1 MQSPD
6 SLNVHCPK
14 CGSEKL
20 WRDGLRSPMFGNP
33 IQRWLCR
40 GCGYRF
46 SDPDDLQKAK
56 EAIKSVEMIE
66 TKSLKSEDV
75 IVTNCQIC
83 VKETKNLVA
92 EQQTTEVLRRKTT
105 EDIKGKLVQF
115 AWTMQQEGYAQET
128 IRMSSSCLRALI
140 TRDADL
146 LEPTSVKDALAKE
159 KKWSQSRRR
168 NVINA
173 YTLFLKFQGL
183 TWEKPICNVT
193 RKFPFIP
200 TEQEID
206 DLIAGCSNQVAT
218 FLQLL
223 KETAMRSGEAKR
235 IQWTDVDFDRRVLVL
250 NEPEKNSLPRI
261 WNPSPKLLNMLNA
274 LPRKSERIFGDGP
287 INSMKTTF
295 LKARRRLALK
305 LQNPRLLQI
314 HFHTLRHWKATMEYH
329 RTKDILHT
337 MTFLGHKKV
346 ENTLLYVQLDEKL
359 FKEWNDNFITRVAH
373 NVQEACALVETGF
386 EYITGDYNDGG
397 KIFRKRN

>member
-1 MQSPD
+1 MD
-6 SLNVHCPK
+6 HAT
-14 CGSEKL
+14 E
-20 WRDGLRSPMFGNP
+20 
-33 IQRWLCR
+33 
-40 GCGYRF
+40 
-46 SDPDDLQKAK
+46 
-56 EAIKSVEMIE
+56 IKPVVGE
-66 TKSLKSEDV
+66 
-75 IVTNCQIC
+75 
-83 VKETKNLVA
+83 NLD
-92 EQQTTEVLRRKTT
+92 TLTL
-105 EDIKGKLVQF
+105 KGKIVKF

-274 LPRKSERIFGDGP
+274 MPRKSERIFGDGP

-295 LKARRRLALK
+295 LKARKRLALK

-329 RTKDILHT
+329 RTKDVLHT
-337 MTFLGHKKV
+337 MTFLGHKRV

-386 EYITGDYNDGG
+386 EFITGEYNDGG